1 MPPRPRKKTVVND
14 DIPVEDEVPIEDPA
28 LAPLTAAEA
37 EILHEAVSV
46 GVEAEILHEAVSVGV
61 ETDEPPVDPEDWPEP
76 AVELI
81 PEVTAVEL
89 RSLRPD
95 QRPLAG
101 AHYVIFG
108 GKPVPVTREFAQ
120 TEDEFVRSQLNV
132 SDELRD
138 HDGNRVAR
146 ADRTLRMRYRGYVC
160 GEMTSL

>member
-46 GVEAEILHEAVSVGV
+46 GVE
-61 ETDEPPVDPEDWPEP
+61 TDEPPVDPEDWPEP
-76 AVELI
+76 AAAVELI

>member
-28 LAPLTAAEA
+28 LAPLTAA
-37 EILHEAVSV
+37 
-46 GVEAEILHEAVSVGV
+46 EAEILHEAVSVGV